1 MFFSFEVSFIS
12 FEERAAI
19 WSTNG
24 KKIIVAQTLKIVC
37 SMEMWVV
44 IFDAGVPGTIK
55 STNDKKG
62 LNMHKTIK
70 VPVTLNPT
78 WTSAV
83 LFELTDA
90 PKLDITASIVEP
102 MLLPKTSAALNSQ
115 LSEPFAAIVRTIAVI
130 AEDE

>member
-1 MFFSFEVSFIS
+1 MSFIS
-12 FEERAAI
+12 FEESTAI
-19 WSTNG
+19 WSTHG

-62 LNMHKTIK
+62 LKMHKTIK

-83 LFELTDA
+83 LFELIDA